1 MVENKISTEKNPL
14 GYEIRRWCSSCKHKV
29 MRDETTRYCS
39 LKDKLVGPCYCCSRW
54 EMSKGLQRAGLSQG
68 RVKRPAYLNYLLRVR
83 EDEEKG
89 KVKRE
94 DEKPLEEIQAEFEKE
109 FGSIYLES

>member
-1 MVENKISTEKNPL
+1 MKNPM
-14 GYEIRRWCSSCKHKV
+14 GFEVHRWCASCEHKV
-29 MRDETTRYCS
+29 MRDETTRYCR
-39 LKDKLVGPCYCCSRW
+39 LMNRLVGPCNCCSLW
-54 EMSKGLQRAGLSQG
+54 SMSKGLQRVGLSQG
-68 RVKRPAYLNYLLRVR
+68 RLKRPAYLYYLLHVR
-83 EDEEKG
+83 EDEERR